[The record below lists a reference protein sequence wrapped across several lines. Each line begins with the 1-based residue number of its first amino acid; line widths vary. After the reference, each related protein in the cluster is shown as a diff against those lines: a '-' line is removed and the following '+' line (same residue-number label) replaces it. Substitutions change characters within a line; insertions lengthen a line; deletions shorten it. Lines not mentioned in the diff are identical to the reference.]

1 MKYAK
6 QLKNIFLLDNESGK
20 MREAEP
26 LAWGGSS
33 NKMETSIQYMSDF
46 VFRGNYILKF
56 DLKDINS
63 PIIIIHFSP
72 GQNAVSLCQ
81 IRVIASMDP

>member
-1 MKYAK
+1 M
-6 QLKNIFLLDNESGK
+6 SG
-20 MREAEP
+20 
-26 LAWGGSS
+26 
-33 NKMETSIQYMSDF
+33 F

-56 DLKDINS
+56 DLKDIDS

-72 GQNAVSLCQ
+72 GENAVSLCQ